1 MSLTHSRVKENTST
15 NAQHTYEHTL
25 TDEGHRTLAAIQKPD
40 ANPGSNQ
47 PKAVWSKA
55 LDLGTVYQFGI
66 VINTSQSQG
75 FLQVYFNGKL
85 ITMTDPYTGEKT
97 QKLAGNF
104 FPGGDQGAADPKIG
118 MYGGNDV
125 VDDGYIYDF
134 VLADSLADIKSV
146 AGIA

>member
-1 MSLTHSRVKENTST
+1 
-15 NAQHTYEHTL
+15 
-25 TDEGHRTLAAIQKPD
+25 
-40 ANPGSNQ
+40 
-47 PKAVWSKA
+47 VWSKA

-66 VINTSQSQG
+66 VINTSQSRG